1 MLDFFSCLYF
11 PRLRVAHEILINV
24 SIQLVSSSYHVLEIA
39 FDVTFKLLNKNTITV
54 VSNSQHSI
62 TGAVVSILLHR
73 TCDLLVFLQLP
84 SKTLTKIETAPRNLH
99 L

>member
-54 VSNSQHSI
+54 VSNSSFN
-62 TGAVVSILLHR
+62 HR
-73 TCDLLVFLQLP
+73 SCCVNFVTPNV
-84 SKTLTKIETAPRNLH
+84 
-99 L
+99 